1 MPKLTMQTITP
12 WARETVRHW
21 KRYLPK
27 MAAELEA
34 VGKLELEAQ
43 LAVDKTKEEME
54 LLTNRGMSWD
64 QALEMTQG
72 EYMYL
77 PPEDDLPEEDED
89 LPVRESW
96 EIMKEAVQS
105 YNRIM
110 NGEILFPEADA
121 ELEEEERQEAARLEA
136 EQQQAMPMRQ
146 PAMHQGQA
154 ALDLG

>member
-43 LAVDKTKEEME
+43 LAVDQTIEEMSM
-54 LLTNRGMSWD
+54 LTDHGMSWD
-64 QALEMTQG
+64 QAKEMTQR
-72 EYMYL
+72 EYMFL
-77 PPEDDLPEEDED
+77 QPEDDLPEEDED
-89 LPVRESW
+89 LPIRESW
-96 EIMKEAVQS
+96 EIMKEAVES

-146 PAMHQGQA
+146 PAMQRGQ
-154 ALDLG
+154 LDLGLG